1 MVEEKLLQNNK
12 QVIELK
18 QYRILHNHPVE
29 YCVIDSLQDR
39 IMFMEAGQAD
49 IRLVICLE
57 EQKLTFYQKY
67 GVVVSYLGN
76 NTFEVEV
83 EEYD

>member
-1 MVEEKLLQNNK
+1 MQSNK
-12 QVIELK
+12 QVIKLR
-18 QYRILHNHPVE
+18 QYNIYHNHPVE
-29 YCVIDSLQDR
+29 YCVVDSLQDR
-39 IMFMEAGQAD
+39 IMFMEIGQAD

-57 EQKLTFYQKY
+57 ELKLTFYQKY

>member
-1 MVEEKLLQNNK
+1 MVANK
-12 QVIELK
+12 QIIELK
-18 QYRILHNHPVE
+18 QYRILHNHPAE

-39 IMFMEAGQAD
+39 IMFMEVGQTD

-67 GVVVSYLGN
+67 GVYISYLEDN
-76 NTFEVEV
+76 QFEVEV